1 MVSERVIGVS
11 AQKVGVLEYVVVQK
25 VSILSEEL
33 RGKNGIRGTAQLDV
47 GFGETQSELTQRVI
61 ARDLDWSRAGE
72 VSD

>member
-1 MVSERVIGVS
+1 MDSERVIGVS